1 MKDMAAEGF
10 RFIDLF
16 AGIGGLRRGFESIG
30 GTCVLTCEWDRFARK
45 TYAANF
51 PDGPDH
57 PFPADI
63 RDLSENDVPD
73 HDVLLAGFPC
83 QPFSIAGV
91 SKKNALGRPHG
102 FECDTQGTMFH
113 HVARILRRR
122 RPPVILLENVKDLL
136 GHDRRR
142 TFAVIASVLDE
153 LGYDISHRIID
164 AKAFVPQHRERIFI
178 VGVHRETGLPPIDL
192 DALGLP
198 DVATGPKLGTILHP
212 EDGSEPSDGG
222 ADRDLGGH
230 QGGFMRFGAKHDDIH
245 PILADMIRWKLDLPN
260 RNA

>member
-73 HDVLLAGFPC
+73 HDLLLAGFPC

-91 SKKNALGRPHG
+91 SKKNSLGRAHG
-102 FECDTQGTMFH
+102 FLDATQGTLFFD
-113 HVARILRRR
+113 VARILHAK
-122 RPPVILLENVKDLL
+122 RPAAFLLENVKNLV
-136 GHDRRR
+136 GHDGGR
-142 TFAVIASVLDE
+142 TFKVILRTLEDE
-153 LGYDISHRIID
+153 LGYR
-164 AKAFVPQHRERIFI
+164 
-178 VGVHRETGLPPIDL
+178 VHYKVI
-192 DALGLP
+192 
-198 DVATGPKLGTILHP
+198 
-212 EDGSEPSDGG
+212 DGS
-222 ADRDLGGH
+222 H
-230 QGGFMRFGAKHDDIH
+230 
-245 PILADMIRWKLDLPN
+245 
-260 RNA
+260 